1 MHKTCTLAVI
11 IFPVL
16 KSNIVES
23 LYVDL
28 SQETQQLNYSP
39 KLKHLLSGKK
49 PQEPDPDS
57 ISMGIP
63 VYLHKISQNNKILL
77 PACIYRFFLFMV

>member
-1 MHKTCTLAVI
+1 MHKTSTLVVI
-11 IFPVL
+11 TFPVL
-16 KSNIVES
+16 KSSIVES

-28 SQETQQLNYSP
+28 SQETQLNYSP

-49 PQEPDPDS
+49 LQESDPDS
-57 ISMGIP
+57 ISMCIP
-63 VYLHKISQNNKILL
+63 VYLHKISQNNKFLL